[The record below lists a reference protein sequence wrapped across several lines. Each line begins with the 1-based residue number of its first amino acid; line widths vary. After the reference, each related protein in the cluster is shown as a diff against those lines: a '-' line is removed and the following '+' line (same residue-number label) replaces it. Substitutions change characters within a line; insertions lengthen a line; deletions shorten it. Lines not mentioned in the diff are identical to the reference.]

1 MFLTLGFYYLRFIVS
16 STGSGYI
23 EYDEYEKLMNI
34 QLNKMDKQTAMHR
47 KNFKKYDKDG
57 SGFIN
62 LEELK
67 LVLSQPGYDMAETT
81 ILEHFKKADKNSDGK
96 ISFNGKSLIFST
108 NLG

>member
-1 MFLTLGFYYLRFIVS
+1 
-16 STGSGYI
+16 
-23 EYDEYEKLMNI
+23 MNI

-67 LVLSQPGYDMAETT
+67 LVLSQPGYDMTETT
-81 ILEHFKKADKNSDGK
+81 IVEHFNKADKNSDGK
-96 ISFNGKSLIFST
+96 ISFNGKCLRFST
-108 NLG
+108 NLAKLK